1 MCSRGGR
8 HHLCCNGWWSQS
20 SQRTALAGSEVETTE
35 AMVRSEGPREYH
47 EERRLQGRAGRDRW
61 CREATHAQS
70 RVGPPRSSGGTRR
83 RRAGSNLRPHIALC
97 APAAALGASAYLHPQ
112 FAWHNAPCLQVPH
125 SARSFL
131 APRVRVRANLLS
143 DGDKRRDAQQILVQD
158 LVPAHR
164 CRRQQTALYVYL
176 AAGTSKRPC
185 TSLRHGP
192 FTSASRP
199 VLLQEPPRPQAVDAI
214 ACRDYRD
221 PRALLSPKFEPTPL
235 FAMKVARA

>member
-1 MCSRGGR
+1 MQGSNARAITSWAAAQLRGNAAQESRFEPEATYCTVRPRGCAR
-8 HHLCCNGWWSQS
+8 RERVSAS
-20 SQRTALAGSEVETTE
+20 AIRVAQRAMLAG
-35 AMVRSEGPREYH
+35 A
-47 EERRLQGRAGRDRW
+47 
-61 CREATHAQS
+61 AQ
-70 RVGPPRSSGGTRR
+70 
-83 RRAGSNLRPHIALC
+83 RP
-97 APAAALGASAYLHPQ
+97 
-112 FAWHNAPCLQVPH
+112 
-125 SARSFL
+125 SFL

-176 AAGTSKRPC
+176 AAGTSKRSC